1 MSIYAAI
8 KLIYFLGRLKYPAI
22 IICNHI
28 FISSCIMVV
37 VSVSLLRYY
46 DTLMYITKSFVTG
59 NRYITFFLSDLAS
72 NIKMKASPL
81 HNQRDI

>member
-1 MSIYAAI
+1 
-8 KLIYFLGRLKYPAI
+8 
-22 IICNHI
+22 
-28 FISSCIMVV
+28 MVV

-72 NIKMKASPL
+72 NIKMEASPL

>member
-1 MSIYAAI
+1 MIMSIYAAI

-37 VSVSLLRYY
+37 VSASLIPYY
-46 DTLMYITKSFVTG
+46 DALMYITKSFVIE
-59 NRYITFFLSDLAS
+59 NRYITFFQA
-72 NIKMKASPL
+72 I
-81 HNQRDI
+81 